1 MIIEY
6 TLDDFDKLYHTSC
19 ESFYESQ
26 WNRFETNNSSYEKIE
41 LDPDKKYIMYWLSQH
56 EKLTALLTM
65 KVLSAKGFEAHMLW
79 DMYSSPTPDWCIMTD
94 YRSKSWRL
102 QDEMN
107 NAQTR

>member
-19 ESFYESQ
+19 ESFYGSQ
-26 WNRFETNNSSYEKIE
+26 WNRFERNNSSYEKIE
-41 LDPDKKYIMYWLSQH
+41 LDPGRKYIMYWLSQH

-79 DMYSSPTPDWCIMTD
+79 DMYNSPNPDWCIMTD

-107 NAQTR
+107 DAQTR